1 MGLRILF
8 WNDDVGISKWKVVE
22 PRTILSHSPTSFGI
36 TSAEYEGKTIK
47 YGVGYIE
54 NCLFDYDG
62 SGVPDKS
69 WLVNYRDYEEYS
81 DWIQRYTRN
90 GLLSFQTYASFDG
103 INCYAGVRYIRY
115 GNIDIYGDQFYI
127 YGTDFTVAH
136 IALAQV
142 QINNEDYM
150 AFYYKLGNASP
161 GQVVINAVVISIN
174 AFEGAGQPRYTPPTN
189 PDIGGGYGTGD
200 TPSGNQDGSVIN
212 VDVGGDTVNVAPPNV
227 SVNVEVNMPEPEKI
241 EISHPTGITIAK
253 ITEAQLSYLTDALW
267 GRDVTGFNNLWK
279 QFENYKFNP
288 IAGIVA
294 CHRLPSWTFV
304 GGYDSAAAIVIA
316 GTTIPNFNGR
326 KPASNFAVKTFT
338 TAPIAQF
345 NTYEDFVGVTVRA
358 YAPFVGWFDLDP
370 SLCFGV
376 STDESMCCIEFQY
389 QVDKL
394 NGNIGLTIMGYTT
407 GKSDTQSHKIP
418 LATGIGN
425 CAYPVYITG
434 NDQGAGDILGGFKQV
449 IGGAASIAAGVV
461 TENIPL
467 TAGGISSMST
477 GLLNAATATHHTT
490 SVGGCS
496 GNAGYL
502 SYLIPFVQVI
512 KPRYV
517 TPSQFSNIYGRPSYA
532 HGKVSDFEGMYA
544 ELDVHCSS
552 FGFANE
558 QEQKKIID
566 MLARGV
572 HV

>member
-1 MGLRILF
+1 MGARIEF
-8 WNDDVGISKWKVVE
+8 YRDPIGQTMWKTVQA
-22 PRTILSHSPTSFGI
+22 RTITYHKDIAFTISSLQ
-36 TSAEYEGKTIK
+36 YEDKTIK
-47 YGVGYIE
+47 YGNGYIE
-54 NCLFDYDG
+54 DCLFDPTDSG
-62 SGVPDKS
+62 SNI
-69 WLVNYRDYEEYS
+69 LVNYRDSYNPNE
-81 DWIQRYTRN
+81 WLQRYTKN
-90 GLLSFQTYASFDG
+90 GLFTFQTYASFDG
-103 INCYAGVRYIRY
+103 INCYAGVRWFGFGTTTLY
-115 GNIDIYGDQFYI
+115 GGELYF
-127 YGTDFTVAH
+127 YGTDYMNAH
-136 IALAQV
+136 ISMAQLE
-142 QINNEDYM
+142 INGEEFM
-150 AFYYKLGNASP
+150 AFYFILGSGTVGSTLSAF
-161 GQVVINAVVISIN
+161 VISLN
-174 AFEGAGQPRYTPPTN
+174 AFEGSFQPRYVPSTI
-189 PDIGGGYGTGD
+189 PDSDGGYGTGD

-253 ITEAQLSYLTDALW
+253 ITEAQLAYLTDALW

-338 TAPIAQF
+338 TAPITQF

-376 STDESMCCIEFQY
+376 STNESMCCIEFQY

-394 NGNIGLTIMGYTT
+394 NGNIGLTIMGYTV

-517 TPSQFSNIYGRPSYA
+517 RPSQFANIYGRPSYA

>member
-1 MGLRILF
+1 MGARIELYVDP
-8 WNDDVGISKWKVVE
+8 NGQTLWKVVQ
-22 PRTILSHSPTSFGI
+22 PRTITSHADISFAI
-36 TSAEYEGKTIK
+36 SSLQYEDKVIK
-47 YGVGYIE
+47 YGNGYIDQ
-54 NCLFDYDG
+54 CLFNPTDSG
-62 SGVPDKS
+62 SNI
-69 WLVNYRDYEEYS
+69 LVNYRDSYNPNE
-81 DWIQRYTRN
+81 WLQRYTKN
-90 GLLSFQTYASFDG
+90 GLFTFQTYASFDG
-103 INCYAGVRYIRY
+103 INCFAGTRWFAF
-115 GNIDIYGDQFYI
+115 GNTSLYGDQLYYYGEKFY
-127 YGTDFTVAH
+127 DAH
-136 IALAQV
+136 IAMAQLE
-142 QINNEDYM
+142 INGEEFM
-150 AFYYKLGNASP
+150 AFYYNAGASTI
-161 GQVVINAVVISIN
+161 GSMIRAFVVSLN
-174 AFEGAGQPRYTPPTN
+174 AFEGSFQPRYTPSTI
-189 PDIGGGYGTGD
+189 PDSDGGYGTGD

-253 ITEAQLSYLTDALW
+253 ITETQLAYLTDALW

-316 GTTIPNFNGR
+316 GTTIPKFNGR

-338 TAPIAQF
+338 TAPITQF

-376 STDESMCCIEFQY
+376 STDESKCCIEFQY

-394 NGNIGLTIMGYTT
+394 NGNIGLTIMGYTV

-517 TPSQFSNIYGRPSYA
+517 RPSEFTNIYGRPSYA
-532 HGKVSDFEGMYA
+532 HGKISDFEGMYA
-544 ELDVHCSS
+544 EIDVHCST